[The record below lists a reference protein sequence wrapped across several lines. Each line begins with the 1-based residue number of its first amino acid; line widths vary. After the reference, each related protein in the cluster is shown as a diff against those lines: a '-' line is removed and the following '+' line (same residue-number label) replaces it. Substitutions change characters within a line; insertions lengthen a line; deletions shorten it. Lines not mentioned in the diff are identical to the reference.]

1 MLAHKSRGQSG
12 STSASCSLAD
22 HARLIFLK
30 RILLG
35 EGEKRSYVCR
45 TPMFFVE
52 GETVMTKFGLI
63 GTAALSLLLA
73 TPAMAMHHHHHH
85 YSHLSALK
93 VYSGSTYGAYDFYRG
108 YDFARR
114 DTFN

>member
-1 MLAHKSRGQSG
+1 MLAHESRGQSG
-12 STSASCSLAD
+12 SATASCSLGD

-35 EGEKRSYVCR
+35 ESEKRSYVSR
-45 TPMFFVE
+45 TPMFFVY

-63 GTAALSLLLA
+63 GAVLLSVVLA
-73 TPAMAMHHHHHH
+73 TPAMAMHHHHH
-85 YSHLSALK
+85 YNHLHALK
-93 VYSGSTYGAYDFYRG
+93 FYYGSTYGAYDFYRG
-108 YDFARR
+108 YDFARK

>member
-1 MLAHKSRGQSG
+1 MLAHESRGQSG
-12 STSASCSLAD
+12 SATASCSLGD

-35 EGEKRSYVCR
+35 ESEKRSYASR
-45 TPMFFVE
+45 TPMFFVY

-63 GTAALSLLLA
+63 GAAALSLLLA

-85 YSHLSALK
+85 YFHLSALK
-93 VYSGSTYGAYDFYRG
+93 VYYGSTYGAYDFYRG

>member
-1 MLAHKSRGQSG
+1 
-12 STSASCSLAD
+12 
-22 HARLIFLK
+22 
-30 RILLG
+30 
-35 EGEKRSYVCR
+35 
-45 TPMFFVE
+45 MFFLY
-52 GETVMTKFGLI
+52 GETVMKKFLLI
-63 GTAALSLLLA
+63 GAAALSLLLA

-93 VYSGSTYGAYDFYRG
+93 VYYGSTYRAYDFYRG

>member
-1 MLAHKSRGQSG
+1 MRAGPRLKGA
-12 STSASCSLAD
+12 TASCSLAD
-22 HARLIFLK
+22 HARLMFLK

-35 EGEKRSYVCR
+35 EGEKRSYVSA
-45 TPMFFVE
+45 TAMFPAK

-63 GTAALSLLLA
+63 GAAVLSLLLA
-73 TPAMAMHHHHHH
+73 TPAMAKHHHHH
-85 YSHLSALK
+85 YNYLHALK
-93 VYSGSTYGAYDFYRG
+93 FHYGSTYGAYNFYRG